1 MEGGVWMWRRRE
13 KIRGAMGKGRSHL
26 VCKVGSQTKDSW
38 ARARAR
44 LVEYADSRRQGV
56 LI

>member
-1 MEGGVWMWRRRE
+1 MWRRRE

-56 LI
+56 LIWHK